1 MTALFSGFADIFNLQ
16 TLLVMS
22 LAIAG
27 GIVVGTLPGLSSVMA
42 ISLMLPVAYGFG
54 PVVGLSM
61 LGAIYTAALYGG
73 ANSAILL
80 NTPGTPSS
88 LPTAF
93 DGFPLTRKGLADRA
107 LYGALFASVAGGLFG
122 TFVLVA
128 AFEPLANLSLK
139 FGPPEFF
146 ALACLGLCA
155 VAAISEGQALRGLL
169 SACLGLMLAMVGQD
183 PVSGA
188 ARFTF
193 GIYPLVS
200 GIEIIPA
207 LLGLFSLS
215 QAIRILEMKGSHIA
229 PYRSEKGAISF
240 VSRKLRQAWS
250 TLLRSS
256 FVGSI
261 VGILPGAGGAIA
273 SIIAYNEARRVS
285 KTPEQFGKGAIEGI
299 FASESANNAQVSSSL
314 VPMMGLGIP
323 GNVNAAV
330 IMGALM
336 SFGIQ
341 PGMGLLTNSGDIAY
355 AFMAS
360 LIVANLLLLAIGLY
374 MVKLTARV
382 LLIPNAYLGPCVIAL
397 CIVGAYAASYDI
409 YGVWVMFGVG
419 LLGYVMLRLSIPI
432 GPMALGMVLGP
443 IAEKGLGQSL
453 QMAQSEASLMSFI
466 SGRPIALLLF
476 ALCLFTL
483 CAAMYVERKTR
494 QAEAFARQASKE
506 EES

>member
-1 MTALFSGFADIFNLQ
+1 MEALLSGFSDILNLQ
-16 TLLVMS
+16 TLLVMC
-22 LAIAG
+22 LAITG

-54 PVVGLSM
+54 PIVGLSM

-93 DGFPLTRKGLADRA
+93 DGFPLTNKGQADRA
-107 LYGALFASVAGGLFG
+107 LYGALFASVSGGLFG
-122 TFVLVA
+122 TVVLVA
-128 AFEPLANLSLK
+128 AFEPLANLSLR

-146 ALACLGLCA
+146 GLACLGLCA
-155 VAAISEGQALRGLL
+155 VAAISEGQILRGLL
-169 SACLGLMLAMVGQD
+169 SASIGLLLSMVGQD
-183 PVSGA
+183 PVSGDV
-188 ARFTF
+188 RFTF

-215 QAIRILEMKGSHIA
+215 QAMNILEMKRSHIA
-229 PYRSEKGAISF
+229 PYRAEPGVIAL
-240 VSRKLRQAWS
+240 VARKLGSAWS

-256 FVGSI
+256 IIGSV

-273 SIIAYNEARRVS
+273 SIIAYNEARRTA
-285 KTPEQFGKGAIEGI
+285 KDPGQFGHGAIEGVL
-299 FASESANNAQVSSSL
+299 ASESANNAQVSSSL

-341 PGMGLLTNSGDIAY
+341 PGMGLLTNSADIAY

-360 LIVANLLLLAIGLY
+360 LIVANILLLGIGIY

-382 LLIPNAYLGPCVIAL
+382 LLIPNAYLGPSVIAL

-409 YGVWVMFGVG
+409 YGVWVMFVTGV
-419 LLGYVMLRLSIPI
+419 LGFAMLKLKIPI
-432 GPMALGMVLGP
+432 GPMALGLVLGP

-453 QMAQSEASLMSFI
+453 QMAQSETNLMQFAMS
-466 SGRPIALLLF
+466 RPISLGLF
-476 ALCLFTL
+476 ALCVFTL
-483 CAAMYVERKTR
+483 FGAIYVERKTR
-494 QAEAFARQASKE
+494 QAEAFAERNQND
-506 EES
+506 

>member
-1 MTALFSGFADIFNLQ
+1 MQELLSGFTDILNFQ
-16 TLLVMS
+16 TLLVMC
-22 LAIAG
+22 LAITG

-42 ISLMLPVAYGFG
+42 ISLMLPIAYGFG

-93 DGFPLTRKGLADRA
+93 DGFPLTKQGKADRA
-107 LYGALFASVAGGLFG
+107 LYGALFASVIGGLFG
-122 TFVLVA
+122 TIVLIV

-146 ALACLGLCA
+146 GLSCLGLCA
-155 VAAISEGQALRGLL
+155 VAAISEGQILRGLL
-169 SACLGLMLAMVGQD
+169 SACIGLMLSMIGQD
-183 PVSGA
+183 PVSGDV
-188 ARFTF
+188 RFTF
-193 GIYPLVS
+193 GIYPLIS
-200 GIEIIPA
+200 GVEIIPA

-215 QAIRILEMKGSHIA
+215 QAMNILEMKGSHIA
-229 PYRSEKGAISF
+229 PYKAEPGVIKLVARKISA
-240 VSRKLRQAWS
+240 AWS

-256 FVGSI
+256 IIGSI

-273 SIIAYNEARRVS
+273 SIISYNEARRTAKDPS
-285 KTPEQFGKGAIEGI
+285 QFGKGAIEGVI
-299 FASESANNAQVSSSL
+299 ASESANNAQVSSSL

-341 PGMGLLTNSGDIAY
+341 PGMGLLSNSSDIAY

-360 LIVANLLLLAIGLY
+360 LIVANILLLGIGIY

-382 LLIPNAYLGPCVIAL
+382 LLIPNAYLGPSVIAL

-409 YGVWVMFGVG
+409 YGVWVMFGMGV
-419 LLGYVMLRLSIPI
+419 LGFSMLKLKIPI
-432 GPMALGMVLGP
+432 GPMALGLVLGP

-453 QMAQSEASLMSFI
+453 QMAESETSLIHFVMS
-466 SGRPIALLLF
+466 RPISLGLF
-476 ALCLFTL
+476 ALCIFTL
-483 CAAMYVERKTR
+483 FGAIYVDRKTR
-494 QAEAFARQASKE
+494 QAKAFGKGINND
-506 EES
+506 

>member
-1 MTALFSGFADIFNLQ
+1 MEQLVSGFSDILTIQ
-16 TLLVMS
+16 TLLVMC
-22 LAIAG
+22 LAITG

-42 ISLMLPVAYGFG
+42 ISLMLPIAYGFG

-93 DGFPLTRKGLADRA
+93 DGFPLTKKGKADRA
-107 LYGALFASVAGGLFG
+107 LYGALFASVIGGLFG
-122 TFVLVA
+122 TVVLIV
-128 AFEPLANLSLK
+128 AFEPLANISLH

-146 ALACLGLCA
+146 FLSCLGLCA
-155 VAAISEGQALRGLL
+155 VAAISEGQVLRGLL
-169 SACLGLMLAMVGQD
+169 SACIGLLIALIGQD
-183 PVSGA
+183 PVSGDV
-188 ARFTF
+188 RFTF
-193 GIYPLVS
+193 GIYPLIS
-200 GIEIIPA
+200 GVEIIPA

-215 QAIRILEMKGSHIA
+215 QAMNILEMKTSHIA
-229 PYRSEKGAISF
+229 PYKAEPGVIGLLAKKMGS
-240 VSRKLRQAWS
+240 AWA
-250 TLLRSS
+250 TLLR
-256 FVGSI
+256 GSTI
-261 VGILPGAGGAIA
+261 GSVVGILPGAGGAIA
-273 SIIAYNEARRVS
+273 SIIAYNEARRTS
-285 KTPEQFGKGAIEGI
+285 KDPSEFGKGAIEGVI
-299 FASESANNAQVSSSL
+299 ASESANNAQVSSSL

-341 PGMGLLTNSGDIAY
+341 PGMGLLTNSSDVAY

-360 LIVANLLLLAIGLY
+360 LVVANILLLGIGIY

-382 LLIPNAYLGPCVIAL
+382 LLIPNAYLGPGVIVL
-397 CIVGAYAASYDI
+397 CIVGAYAAAYDM
-409 YGVWVMFGVG
+409 YGVWVMFGTG
-419 LLGYVMLRLSIPI
+419 ILGFIMLKLKIPI

-453 QMAQSEASLMSFI
+453 QMAGSEASLLQFALS
-466 SGRPIALLLF
+466 RPISLILFVLCVLTLF
-476 ALCLFTL
+476 A
-483 CAAMYVERKTR
+483 AIYVERKTR
-494 QAEAFARQASKE
+494 QAEAFAKGNE
-506 EES
+506 DE